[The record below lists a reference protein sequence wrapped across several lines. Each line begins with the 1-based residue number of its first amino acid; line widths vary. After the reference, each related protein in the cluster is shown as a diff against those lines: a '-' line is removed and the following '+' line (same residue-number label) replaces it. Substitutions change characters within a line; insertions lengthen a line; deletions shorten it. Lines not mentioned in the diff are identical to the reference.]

1 MSQLM
6 AKSREIE
13 LFAYRCDI
21 KRRFYVTA
29 EQKVQN
35 TKRKMNRVHIFRR
48 IALALSMVAAVL
60 ASSSCENGFIF
71 EGEGDCGTYYRIRFK
86 YDYNIKFADAF
97 TNEVNSVALYVFDEN
112 DVLVEEVATTDK
124 QALSSGTFEIPLE
137 LEPGKYTLMAWGGL
151 MDEESFD
158 MLADTQVGKT
168 KREELQVRMHRQ
180 YDENGK
186 ATVSED
192 LLPLFHGSM
201 PLEVKDIPGTFT
213 ETMSLMKNTNVIRIL
228 LHEISGHDID
238 ASKFIFEI
246 NDDNGLY
253 DWNNILLDDEMITYI
268 AWHQS
273 TGTAD
278 VDDNDVKAVTSVSV
292 ALAELTIGRMRA
304 GDSPVLH
311 IKDRETGKDVFRIPV
326 ADYALLVKGNYRHGM
341 GDQEYL
347 DRQDEYTMTFFLDEG
362 EWLSSVIYINSW
374 RVVLNNSEL
383 N

>member
-1 MSQLM
+1 
-6 AKSREIE
+6 
-13 LFAYRCDI
+13 
-21 KRRFYVTA
+21 
-29 EQKVQN
+29 
-35 TKRKMNRVHIFRR
+35 
-48 IALALSMVAAVL
+48 MVAALL
-60 ASSSCENGFIF
+60 ASSSCQNGFIF

-97 TNEVNSVALYVFDEN
+97 ANEVGSVALYIFDEN
-112 DVLVEEVATTDK
+112 DILVEEIATTDK
-124 QALSSGTFEIPLE
+124 DVLSSGTFEIPLE
-137 LEPGKYTLMAWGGL
+137 LEPGNYTLMAWGGL

-158 MLADTQVGKT
+158 MLADTKVGVT

-180 YDENGK
+180 YDVNGK
-186 ATVSED
+186 ATVNED
-192 LLPLFHGSM
+192 LLPLFHGVM

-228 LHEISGHDID
+228 LHEISGHDVD
-238 ASKFIFEI
+238 ASQFIFEI

-253 DWNNILLDDEMITYI
+253 DWDNTLLDDEMITYS
-268 AWHQS
+268 AWNQS
-273 TGTAD
+273 TGSAE
-278 VDDNDVKAVTSVSV
+278 VEDNDVKSVTSVSV

-311 IKDRETGKDVFRIPV
+311 IKNRESGKDVFRIPI
-326 ADYALLVKGNYRHGM
+326 ADYALLVKGYYREKM

-362 EWLSSVIYINSW
+362 EWVSSVIYINSW
-374 RVVLNNSEL
+374 RVVLNDTEL